1 MVSTTIVL
9 KDDEGNFARAG
20 PINFQLGFLGGLK
33 PKKLI
38 WPDQN
43 LRDWV

>member
-9 KDDEGNFARAG
+9 KDDEGNSARAV

-33 PKKLI
+33 PKKLT